1 MAVPQR
7 SLTILGST
15 GSIGTQALSL
25 VKMHPERFRIAALS
39 AHNNAE
45 LLFEQVR
52 AFRPKMAGLTG
63 GEVEIPEDLRF
74 CDWCFGTDALKHL
87 AGYAPADDVLV
98 SVVGMVGLESVLAAL
113 QAGRRVLLANKEA
126 LVAGGELVMRHA
138 THGDH
143 PNLLPVDSE
152 HSAVFQCLENAR
164 GNAYDHI
171 TLTASGGPFRTWS
184 AQDIAHATPQQALR
198 HPNWAMGRKVT
209 VDSATLFNKAL
220 EVIEARWLFSAQPAQ
235 IRVLIHPQSIIHSM
249 VTFRDG
255 AVLAQLGT
263 PDMKV
268 PILYAM
274 AYPDRLPTGGAP
286 LDLAALGGLTFE
298 TPDPVRFPALRLVK
312 EALSQCG
319 AACCVLNAA
328 NEVAV
333 ELFLQGKI
341 GFTMIAA
348 LVERVMARHAP
359 IQGPDLEVILE
370 ADAWARQQ
378 CLELSTNIHH

>member
-1 MAVPQR
+1 
-7 SLTILGST
+7 
-15 GSIGTQALSL
+15 
-25 VKMHPERFRIAALS
+25 MHPERFHIAALS

-220 EVIEARWLFSAQPAQ
+220 EVIEARWLFNAQPAQ

-286 LDLAALGGLTFE
+286 LDLAALGSLTFE

-319 AACCVLNAA
+319 AACCVFNAA

-333 ELFLQGKI
+333 HAFLNETLPFGA
-341 GFTMIAA
+341 IAQV
-348 LVERVMARHAP
+348 VEETLSHVGHLP
-359 IQGPDLEVILE
+359 
-370 ADAWARQQ
+370 ADTLDHVLDADRLARQHAQ
-378 CLELSTNIHH
+378 ALCAARG

>member
-1 MAVPQR
+1 MPQR

-25 VKMHPERFRIAALS
+25 VRIHPERFRIAALS

-74 CDWCFGTDALKHL
+74 CDWSFGTDALKHL

-126 LVAGGELVMRHA
+126 LVAGGELDMRHA

-274 AYPDRLPTGGAP
+274 VYPDRLPTGGAP
-286 LDLAALGGLTFE
+286 LDLAALGSLTFE
-298 TPDPVRFPALRLVK
+298 APDPVRFPALRLVK

-333 ELFLQGKI
+333 HAFLNETLPFGA
-341 GFTMIAA
+341 IAQV
-348 LVERVMARHAP
+348 VEETLSHVGHLP
-359 IQGPDLEVILE
+359 
-370 ADAWARQQ
+370 ADTLDHVLDADRLARQHAQ
-378 CLELSTNIHH
+378 ALCAARG

>member
-1 MAVPQR
+1 MAIPQR

-25 VKMHPERFRIAALS
+25 VRIHPERFRIAALS

-74 CDWCFGTDALKHL
+74 CDWSFGTDALKHL

-286 LDLAALGGLTFE
+286 LDLAALGSLTFE

-333 ELFLQGKI
+333 HAFLNETLPFGA
-341 GFTMIAA
+341 IAQV
-348 LVERVMARHAP
+348 VEETLSHVGHLP
-359 IQGPDLEVILE
+359 
-370 ADAWARQQ
+370 ADTLDHVLDADRLARQHAQ
-378 CLELSTNIHH
+378 ALCAARG

>member
-74 CDWCFGTDALKHL
+74 CDWSFGTDALKHL

-198 HPNWAMGRKVT
+198 HPNWAMGHKVT

-220 EVIEARWLFSAQPAQ
+220 EVIEARWLFNAQPAQ

-286 LDLAALGGLTFE
+286 LDLAALGSLTFE
-298 TPDPVRFPALRLVK
+298 APDPVRFPALRLVK

-333 ELFLQGKI
+333 HAFLNETLPFGA
-341 GFTMIAA
+341 IAQV
-348 LVERVMARHAP
+348 VEETLSHVGHLP
-359 IQGPDLEVILE
+359 
-370 ADAWARQQ
+370 ADTLDHVLDADRLARQHAQ
-378 CLELSTNIHH
+378 ALCAARG